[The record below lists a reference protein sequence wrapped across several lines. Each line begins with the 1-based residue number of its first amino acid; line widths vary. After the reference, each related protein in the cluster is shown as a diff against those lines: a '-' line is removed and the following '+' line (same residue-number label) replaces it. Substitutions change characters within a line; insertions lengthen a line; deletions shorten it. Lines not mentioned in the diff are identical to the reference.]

1 MARYRADLIET
12 AWGVEKVYGTYA
24 TTLNQG
30 WGLVTAGI
38 TLPDPRYDHQPFYG
52 VGVDDRNLL
61 TYIQGRQ
68 TLEGSIGTIMLCH
81 DNSRLILG
89 DSLGQ
94 IFNATPV
101 DVANST
107 GGIAAGCTVTATNIK
122 FHSSYAHSSPQAI
135 RITTQ
140 GDEPTHIVV
149 ISPNNTD
156 APNPYEDVFGYVGLG
171 TNGSGSNDLLDVH
184 HSMNTATSVDV
195 GWQGKVGTLSAVRK
209 AAIYPINRAAVPSD
223 LGFAGVLAPT
233 NRTHRSIIGIRETL
247 KLNSF
252 TLGSKITS
260 DNGKTLTSNYNGS
273 KVTGFGFNFA
283 EGAPVTFNTNW
294 ISKDMRHDMS
304 GGAVTTILKYDAST
318 VDPSMVQVTEQ
329 PYFFSKANIKFGG
342 TTFAKFRTLTLT
354 VANQLDPRY
363 YLTQSSNTDNRQVLS
378 EILEGR
384 RAITFSGQVD
394 MDDTATGAA
403 AGSQA
408 GPDIKFLQH
417 VLNQGWNQ
425 NDPRNA
431 FSSDLIGLKLEI
443 ELKRFSDAANSKFDT
458 LTITLPGKNTTVSN
472 TNPGLILNAARMPI
486 PAPPQ
491 VHQNIDIEGVAAS
504 MRVEFKDST
513 A

>member
-101 DVANST
+101 AVTGMSSGVAT
-107 GGIAAGCTVTATNIK
+107 GCAVTATTITVAN
-122 FHSSYAHSSPQAI
+122 SYAHSSPQNI
-135 RITTQ
+135 RISAA

-149 ISPNNTD
+149 ISADNSATPD
-156 APNPYEDVFGYVGLG
+156 PYKDVFAYVGTI
-171 TNGSGSNDLLDVH
+171 TNGNVITVH
-184 HSMNTATSVDV
+184 HSMDTRASVDV
-195 GWQGKVGTLSAVRK
+195 GWQGKVGAAGDRK
-209 AAIYPINRAAVPSD
+209 ASIYAINRAAVPSN
-223 LGFAGVLAPT
+223 LGTAGVLAPT
-233 NRTHRSIIGIRETL
+233 DRTHGSVVGIRETL
-247 KLNSF
+247 KQNSF

-260 DNGKTLTSNYNGS
+260 DNGKTLTTNYNGS

-304 GGAVTTILKYDAST
+304 GGAATTILKYDAAT
-318 VDPSMVQVTEQ
+318 VDPTMVKVQEQ

-458 LTITLPGKNTTVSN
+458 LTITLPGKTTTPSN
-472 TNPGLILNAARMPI
+472 TNPGLILNAARMPV